1 VVTRPAA
8 AQLPALHAACRA
20 RTLGGT
26 NMRVYLSVDMEGV
39 AGVVH
44 VDQTRR
50 TGHDYERARRWM
62 TAEANAAVL
71 GAFDAGA
78 EAVLVND
85 SHGDMRNL
93 VLEQLDRRAELISG
107 SLKPLSMV
115 QGVSPDFG
123 CALFVG
129 YHAGAGS
136 KAGILDHT
144 YYGRVVARCRV
155 GGRDFNETALN
166 AAVCGTHGIPVALVT
181 GDTTCVAQATEMLGD
196 VETVAVKEAITRYAA
211 KSLLPEVAC
220 ERIRAGASRAVTRA
234 LAGAFK
240 PFRPAAP
247 LALEI
252 DFVNAAC
259 ADAAELVPDTR
270 RVNGTTCA
278 YAAPDAATLIRVI
291 QAWTTLAGS
300 TIV

>member
-1 VVTRPAA
+1 M
-8 AQLPALHAACRA
+8 Q
-20 RTLGGT
+20 
-26 NMRVYLSVDMEGV
+26 VYLSVDMEGV

-62 TAEANAAVL
+62 TAEANAAIE

-78 EAVLVND
+78 TAVLVND
-85 SHGDMRNL
+85 SHGDMRNF
-93 VLEQLDRRAELISG
+93 VIDELDPRAELISG
-107 SLKPLSMV
+107 SLKPLSMA
-115 QGVSPDFG
+115 QGVHERFG

-155 GGRDFNETALN
+155 GGRDWNETAIN
-166 AAVCGTHGIPVALVT
+166 AAMCGSLGVPVTLVT
-181 GDTTCVAQATEMLGD
+181 GDSTVCAQAREHLGD

-211 KSLLPEVAC
+211 KSLHPVKARELIKAGAMRAVK
-220 ERIRAGASRAVTRA
+220 RAGSI
-234 LAGAFK
+234 K
-240 PFRPAAP
+240 PFQPEP
-247 LALEI
+247 PFDLEI

-259 ADAAELVPDTR
+259 ADAAELVP
-270 RVNGTTCA
+270 GTTRKDGLCCGYRA
-278 YAAPDAATLIRVI
+278 VDAATLIRVI
-291 QAWTTLAGS
+291 QAWTILAG
-300 TIV
+300 TTLV